1 MDAFTS
7 VVFLG
12 GILMGAGITL
22 LLLVLL
28 LCLVLRYAKN

>member
-7 VVFLG
+7 VVLLG
-12 GILMGAGITL
+12 GILIGAGITL